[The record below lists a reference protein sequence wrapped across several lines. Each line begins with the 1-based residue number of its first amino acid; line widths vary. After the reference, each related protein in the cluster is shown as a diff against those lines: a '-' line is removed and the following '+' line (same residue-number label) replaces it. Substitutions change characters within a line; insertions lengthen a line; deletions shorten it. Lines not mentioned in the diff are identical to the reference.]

1 MTMLEGLLEG
11 KTPAE
16 LQGMTA
22 ELGGAIVR
30 MAAEEMRRGRLEAAR
45 EILEGMAVTN
55 PRDPAVWCL
64 LAQLLRRQGQL
75 AGGRFCAEV
84 AARLAPENEQVRLA
98 RAEVLLGYS
107 EDLPTACEELHA
119 LASCGGQVGGR
130 ARALLTALGN
140 PGQEARR
147 ARSPEVGG

>member
-1 MTMLEGLLEG
+1 MTTIEGLLEG
-11 KTPAE
+11 KTLAE
-16 LQGMTA
+16 AQGMTA

-30 MAAEEMRRGRLEAAR
+30 MAAEEVRRGRLDSAR

-55 PRDPAVWCL
+55 PRDPATWCL
-64 LAQLLRRQGQL
+64 LAQVLRRQGHL

-84 AARLAPENEQVRLA
+84 AVRLAPENEQVRLA

-107 EDLPTACEELHA
+107 EDVSAAREELRT
-119 LASCGGQVGGR
+119 LASRGGKVGVR

-140 PGQEARR
+140 PPQPA
-147 ARSPEVGG
+147 